1 MVDLCPWGHVIVGVN
16 IHSCVI
22 FQDPKQVVSCID
34 FRYISDAL
42 TEEEALGEATLASEL
57 LVFVQ
62 KRN

>member
-1 MVDLCPWGHVIVGVN
+1 MLDLCPGGRVTVGVHT
-16 IHSCVI
+16 HSCVML
-22 FQDPKQVVSCID
+22 QDPKQVVSCID